1 MIERPPASPPAA
13 AVAVRLLG
21 EASLVAPGGERRRF
35 ESQSARL
42 LLAYLAGR
50 PGTPVARER
59 LARLLW
65 PEEAGER
72 ALHNLRQ
79 ALYALRRG
87 LANGGA
93 AVLAAERRQVTY
105 TPDPGC
111 WLDWLAFE
119 AAARRGR
126 GGGPEAPA
134 ALEEAA
140 ALYRGPFLAGV
151 APPADDEMRDWLRN
165 RRDLL
170 RETALDVL
178 DALVAHHAGR
188 GEHAQALE
196 RARRRAELEP
206 AEGGDRSQ
214 LVRLAVAAGETG
226 AGRAAAPAP
235 AAAAPR
241 RVAGEAP
248 GVLAP
253 LLPLAGRDDLLA
265 ALVDAG
271 AAAFAGPA
279 RATVVSGAPGSG
291 RSRLVNTALAAL
303 LDGGRK
309 ARVLRA
315 AAPPGA
321 GLLPW
326 AGLRELVASLP
337 PGEQPPAAGG
347 AEPTELPWAA
357 AYTPRG
363 DGDGNGA
370 AAEALA
376 ALVRRLVRRHSL
388 LDPVPLALVVDDAD
402 AWDAGSLEAVARV
415 AGAVADL
422 PVWLILVAGAE
433 GAPSPLAG
441 LPLPMGRL
449 DLPPLAP
456 RHLHEAAQG
465 LLGGEEGARLGE
477 WLSRAAA
484 SLPLAAVEAVR
495 LLADRGGLVA
505 EGLDWRL
512 VHLDVEP
519 PDGLAT
525 TVARRAASLPAS
537 ARHLLPIAAA
547 AGPRAEV
554 ALLTAAADEHPR
566 VVEIALGVL
575 IERGFLRRAPGPWKP
590 HPGPRDPEL
599 WHGGARRGRVGIAHA
614 EIGRRLLAALPPEEE
629 AAVAAALA
637 AAAAAQPP
645 SLDSDAVL
653 VATGCSAAGPLP
665 PSVEAA
671 AGRLASAASAAG
683 DTWTAERV
691 RRLVAAGG

>member
-1 MIERPPASPPAA
+1 MIERLPASPPAA

-21 EASLVAPGGERRRF
+21 EPSLVAPGGIRRRF

-42 LLAYLAGR
+42 LLAYLADR
-50 PGTPVARER
+50 PGTPAARER

-65 PEEAGER
+65 PEESGER

-79 ALYALRRG
+79 ALYALRRA
-87 LANGGA
+87 LVDGGERA
-93 AVLAAERRQVTY
+93 LAAERRQVTF

-111 WLDWLAFE
+111 WLDWQAFE
-119 AAARRGR
+119 EAARRGR

-134 ALEEAA
+134 ALAEAA

-151 APPADDEMRDWLRN
+151 APPADEEMRDWLRK

-226 AGRAAAPAP
+226 AGRTAAPAP
-235 AAAAPR
+235 AAALR
-241 RVAGEAP
+241 RVDGEAP
-248 GVLAP
+248 RVLFP
-253 LLPLAGRDDLLA
+253 LLPLAGREDLLA
-265 ALVDAG
+265 ALVDTG

-279 RATVVSGAPGSG
+279 RVTVVAGEPGSG

-303 LDGGRK
+303 LDGGRR

-315 AAPPGA
+315 SAPPGA
-321 GLLPW
+321 GLLAW

-337 PGEQPPAAGG
+337 PAEQPPASGE
-347 AEPTELPWAA
+347 AEPPEPSWAVQGVA
-357 AYTPRG
+357 RGGG
-363 DGDGNGA
+363 DGVGG

-402 AWDAGSLEAVARV
+402 AWDAGSLEAVARA
-415 AGAVADL
+415 AGALADL
-422 PVWLILVAGAE
+422 PVWLIVVAGPE
-433 GAPSPLAG
+433 GAPLPLAG
-441 LPLPMGRL
+441 LSRAAERV

-484 SLPLAAVEAVR
+484 SLPLEAVEAVR

-547 AGPRAEV
+547 AGPRVEV

-614 EIGRRLLAALPPEEE
+614 EIGRRLLAALSPEEH
-629 AAVAAALA
+629 AGIAAALA
-637 AAAAAQPP
+637 AAAAAQPT
-645 SLDSDAVL
+645 SLESDAVL
-653 VATGCSAAGPLP
+653 VATGRSAQEPLP

-671 AGRLASAASAAG
+671 AWRLESAASASG
-683 DTWTAERV
+683 DAWTAERV
-691 RRLVAAGG
+691 RRLVATGG